1 LGRLRAADL
10 VLPHADDLGRLKLST
25 VNEQR
30 TPGQRRADQLRAQ
43 DGASWAKEVEA
54 LAELTDEELVGHMQ
68 HRGRHEIGIPV
79 EMSRRVIVSN
89 GELRRAI
96 DQFRDSAEESSNRL
110 ETLTRWLV
118 GFTVALVVLTLG
130 LVALTVVLIVYH
142 P

>member
-1 LGRLRAADL
+1 MSKEPHPAQRQADELR
-10 VLPHADDLGRLKLST
+10 
-25 VNEQR
+25 E
-30 TPGQRRADQLRAQ
+30 Q
-43 DGASWAKEVEA
+43 DGANWEKYAYLS
-54 LAELTDEELVGHMQ
+54 ELTDEELVWHMQ

-96 DQFRDSAEESSNRL
+96 DHFRDSAEESSNRI

-130 LVALTVVLIVYH
+130 LVALSVVLIVYH